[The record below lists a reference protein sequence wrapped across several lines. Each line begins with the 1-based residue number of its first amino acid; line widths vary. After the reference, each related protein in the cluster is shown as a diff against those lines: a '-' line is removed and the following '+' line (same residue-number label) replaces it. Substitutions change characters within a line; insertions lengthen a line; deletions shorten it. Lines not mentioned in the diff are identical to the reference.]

1 MTLPFEWQLLIGSFV
16 AAFCIPCSKLLLYN
30 PLMAFIYAKERLAAE
45 RAKQKAE
52 RLKAEEAAE
61 AKRLRDEELA
71 EGHRRRHEAR
81 ELLRARQ
88 KAARA
93 WEQQGKQD
101 SKQQGKKRMHNGAL
115 CTEWDP
121 HGFKHRK
128 AATEGRLTGKRRP
141 KDERKVWELE
151 RAEHAAQSGNIA
163 ALCAEALNT
172 APPPVSARVPRRPG
186 HERTKKHSTKGEG
199 SSAYIFHADEVFDY
213 GHGSGGRRGTGKLPP
228 LRRVGRG
235 KVVPQTE
242 DMEDF
247 AGGLD
252 EAHHDVRAAAAAKRR
267 KLGHG
272 GGSKKEKALA
282 RHVARNL

>member
-1 MTLPFEWQLLIGSFV
+1 MLEFKYVLLIFVFVLSFV
-16 AAFCIPCSKLLLYN
+16 LPCGKLFCWE
-30 PLMAFIYAKERLAAE
+30 PLRALIYAKQILAD
-45 RAKQKAE
+45 AKANAAARKKAE
-52 RLKAEEAAE
+52 AAKGE
-61 AKRLRDEELA
+61 AKRARDEELA
-71 EGHRRRHEAR
+71 ESHRRRHEAR

-101 SKQQGKKRMHNGAL
+101 GKQQGKKRMHNGAL

-121 HGFKHRK
+121 HGFKHRQ
-128 AATEGRLTGKRRP
+128 AAAEGRLTGKRRP
-141 KDERKVWELE
+141 KDARKVWELE
-151 RAEHAAQSGNIA
+151 RADHAAQSGDIA

-186 HERTKKHSTKGEG
+186 HERSKKHSTKGEG

-252 EAHHDVRAAAAAKRR
+252 EAHHDARAAAAAKRR